1 MNFTY
6 INYNGIIYR
15 YPFNATRG
23 ARMGKKWYN
32 SMASESIKFSGDG
45 DYITYNEALK
55 IAVSY
60 GLTPEQFNDVNT
72 YDEP

>member
-1 MNFTY
+1 
-6 INYNGIIYR
+6 
-15 YPFNATRG
+15 
-23 ARMGKKWYN
+23 MGKKWYK
-32 SMASESIKFSGDG
+32 SMASESIKFGGDG